1 MAGAGEAEE
10 RIAGADLSG
19 AGAGWGARLHA
30 WKGNGERIQL
40 GPASTE
46 TVRALCTGTR
56 WPSLLDLPLP
66 TFLRAHVVDGA
77 SQRGPGK
84 LFGSFLYPS
93 CASQCAGIAAKASSL
108 VPPSA
113 VLACGCV
120 PVPWVEDPALISC
133 SASLQTPLLTA
144 TVHPDPVLCALVV
157 IKAAQ
162 DGFWPSSL
170 PQQCHGNWGH
180 VLGSGTSC
188 PRVAAVPASAPG
200 SAQGWL
206 TFFFFACGVLFLAGK
221 KKSPNNQP
229 LKTNARKV
237 FVKRKKKIK
246 IST

>member
-108 VPPSA
+108 VPPERGARMWLRPRAMGGGSSPHLVLSLTA
-113 VLACGCV
+113 NPTVDSHGASRPGSLCPGGDKGSTGRVLAIE
-120 PVPWVEDPALISC
+120 PSPAVSRQLGPRVGKWHKLSQGHCCPCKC
-133 SASLQTPLLTA
+133 SRL
-144 TVHPDPVLCALVV
+144 
-157 IKAAQ
+157 
-162 DGFWPSSL
+162 
-170 PQQCHGNWGH
+170 
-180 VLGSGTSC
+180 C
-188 PRVAAVPASAPG
+188 PRMADFF
-200 SAQGWL
+200 
-206 TFFFFACGVLFLAGK
+206 FFFFACGVLFLAGK
-221 KKSPNNQP
+221 KKKAPTTSP
-229 LKTNARKV
+229 
-237 FVKRKKKIK
+237 
-246 IST
+246 